1 MKLIS
6 RVDWEKNRRE
16 PYQKYKDYEEICLS
30 AVEGIPVGIEL
41 IKSPSN
47 NIPENY
53 FYTALMR
60 ASRRIAM
67 FSSEYNIYS
76 YSAGLTV
83 EELADFFPKVVEY
96 WQLYAKHH
104 INFHQSSE
112 CDGHLVPHLE
122 LVTDEYWEALQLVC
136 FSILFAQ
143 PEHLKI
149 IMELLAYENDEQ
161 DALLDKLVS
170 PWLPDREIS
179 EVYLRQLPYRKLEK
193 VFTADEVDRPALMSA
208 YMDEWYGA
216 SKREPYHD
224 RHKSSQ
230 FPGYWSLEAAAIT
243 VILRIDDSSYRDKPY
258 YPKDLVDYARSQ
270 YMVLDEHGNIEEEA
284 NRLRCEAGQ
293 YCPQSGEWYSPANGM
308 KKRHFNQ
315 GEIMPEIKDN
325 SWGETI
331 WYLDLENE

>member
-1 MKLIS
+1 MDFNL
-6 RVDWEKNRRE
+6 KNIQIGLNNLE
-16 PYQKYKDYEEICLS
+16 NDFDHGPDDYYVGLMNASNAIAQLS
-30 AVEGIPVGIEL
+30 L
-41 IKSPSN
+41 KSV
-47 NIPENY
+47 
-53 FYTALMR
+53 F
-60 ASRRIAM
+60 
-67 FSSEYNIYS
+67 FS

-96 WQLYAKHH
+96 WQLYAKYH

-149 IMELLAYENDEQ
+149 IMEILAYENDEQ

-170 PWLPDREIS
+170 PWLPDREMS

-193 VFTADEVDRPALMSA
+193 VFTADEADRPALMSA

-258 YPKDLVDYARSQ
+258 YPKDLVDYARSK
-270 YMVLDEHGNIEEEA
+270 YGA
-284 NRLRCEAGQ
+284 
-293 YCPQSGEWYSPANGM
+293 
-308 KKRHFNQ
+308 
-315 GEIMPEIKDN
+315 
-325 SWGETI
+325 
-331 WYLDLENE
+331 